1 MKSSPSWSQVDFF
14 FLKASRLVLY
24 NFLRFGYLWA
34 AVWETWCHRA
44 LSKFVPNGDHWPV
57 DNSVGR
63 QRRSLKWMVGK
74 LPRQR
79 RQYVWNESLKWCE
92 KYGNLMNENMGY
104 LMKHTSIPL
113 IWKDR
118 GCHLVLQESL
128 AELRGTGSSQI
139 NLEPNSGLK
148 KSSFFCHVFFF

>member
-1 MKSSPSWSQVDFF
+1 
-14 FLKASRLVLY
+14 
-24 NFLRFGYLWA
+24 
-34 AVWETWCHRA
+34 
-44 LSKFVPNGDHWPV
+44 
-57 DNSVGR
+57 
-63 QRRSLKWMVGK
+63 
-74 LPRQR
+74 
-79 RQYVWNESLKWCE
+79 
-92 KYGNLMNENMGY
+92 MNENMGY